1 MIRGGI
7 PQRLQGRIRLECLGQ
22 VLRARGT
29 DGVFIEAASERR
41 KGLSMAADG
50 CQIGQVWTG
59 ALDGLQRGIHFE
71 HLADRDDALGSV
83 VAIAVFVD
91 STEGVIG

>member
-41 KGLSMAADG
+41 KGLSMAIDSNG
-50 CQIGQVWTG
+50 KLSTG
-59 ALDGLQRGIHFE
+59 SEGAYPSVFRVEFVLS
-71 HLADRDDALGSV
+71 ASDRCFAPVGPTLL
-83 VAIAVFVD
+83 
-91 STEGVIG
+91 